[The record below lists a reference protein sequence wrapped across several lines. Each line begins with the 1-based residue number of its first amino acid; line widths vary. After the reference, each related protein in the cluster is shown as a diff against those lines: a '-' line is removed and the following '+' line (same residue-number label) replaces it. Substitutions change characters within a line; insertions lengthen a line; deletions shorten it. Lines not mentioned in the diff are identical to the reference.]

1 MLKEKNIPSV
11 SPAELQCLPSPA
23 FIIDE
28 QLLTANL
35 KKLHLV
41 KEKTGCKI
49 LLAQK
54 AFATFSTYPLIGQ
67 YLDGTTASGLYEAR
81 LGHEEMP
88 GREIHCFSP
97 GFTKYEIGQLLDFT
111 DHIVFNSFSQ
121 WLTFRDQIKF
131 ATHPVSCGLRINP
144 EYSEVA
150 TALYD
155 PCSSSSRL
163 GIRLNDFLDGAAQG
177 LLEGIEGLHFHC
189 VCEQGSDALLHTWEV
204 VKRNFGSFLPKMK
217 WINMGGG
224 HHITKDD
231 YDLDTLCSVIK
242 DAQNSFGLTVYLEPG
257 EAVALNAGFLK
268 ATVLDVV
275 PSGDMPC
282 AILDTSAACH
292 MPDVLEMPYQPRVFP
307 LYSSVMPSAT
317 SLLPCTDNPREMS
330 EKRLAAAK
338 LPLGT
343 LASPFGN
350 EVENANAG
358 STAGSAAGSTA
369 GSTAGSAAG
378 FAAGSTADSASLY
391 PYRLAG
397 PTCLAGDVIGS
408 YNFPAPLFPGDQVF
422 FCDMAIYS
430 MVKTNTF
437 NGMPLPAIVLLQP
450 DGKVTILRRFSYADF
465 RNRL

>member
-163 GIRLNDFLDGAAQG
+163 GIRLNDFLDGAAKG

-189 VCEQGSDALLHTWEV
+189 LCEQGSDALLHTWEV

-307 LYSSVMPSAT
+307 LYSSVMPSAA

-358 STAGSAAGSTA
+358 STADSAAGSTA